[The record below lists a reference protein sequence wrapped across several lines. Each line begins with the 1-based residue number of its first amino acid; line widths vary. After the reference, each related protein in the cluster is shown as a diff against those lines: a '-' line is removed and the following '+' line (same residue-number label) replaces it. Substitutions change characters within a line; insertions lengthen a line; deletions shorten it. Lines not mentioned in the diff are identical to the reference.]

1 MVHVREPLT
10 ANLVN
15 TVIKG
20 DAVTI
25 SNWVIIASINTS
37 VDESELAF
45 STTLT
50 AI

>member
-1 MVHVREPLT
+1 MGHVREPLT

-15 TVIKG
+15 TVIEG

>member
-1 MVHVREPLT
+1 MGHVREHLT

-20 DAVTI
+20 DVVTI

-37 VDESELAF
+37 VGESELAF